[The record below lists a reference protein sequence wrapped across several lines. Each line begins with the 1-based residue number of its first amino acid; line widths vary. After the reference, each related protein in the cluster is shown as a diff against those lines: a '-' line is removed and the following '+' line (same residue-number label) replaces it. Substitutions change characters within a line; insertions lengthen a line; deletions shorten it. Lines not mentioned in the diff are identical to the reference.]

1 MTIPL
6 KFRMG
11 YFMLAI
17 LIFGLEIFIALYVH
31 DTIIRPYIGD
41 LLVVI
46 LLYCF
51 VKSFAD
57 LPVFPTAISVL
68 LFSFLIEISQYF
80 KIIELLGLQNSALA
94 RVVMGT
100 SFAWIDLMAYIGGI
114 AIVLFVEKL
123 LSGKLKKNEKGQLDK
138 SDFFKTR

>member
-1 MTIPL
+1 MTIL
-6 KFRMG
+6 IKLRMG
-11 YFMLAI
+11 YFMLAVM
-17 LIFGLEIFIALYVH
+17 LFGIEVFIALFVH

-80 KIIELLGLQNSALA
+80 KIIELLGLQNSAIA
-94 RVVMGT
+94 RVIMGT
-100 SFAWIDLMAYIGGI
+100 SFAWIDIIAYIGGI
-114 AIVLFVEKL
+114 AIVLFVEKI
-123 LSGKLKKNEKGQLDK
+123 KKNEKGAVDK
-138 SDFFKTR
+138 SDNFKTR